1 MKLKDLTGQRF
12 GRLTVVKRDGTYVSP
27 DGLTTTPKW
36 RCKCDCGNETVVIGR
51 NLKDGRT
58 RSCGCLRK
66 EKRKA
71 RKING

>member
-12 GRLTVVKRDGTYVSP
+12 GGLTVVKRDGTYVSP

-36 RCKCDCGNETVVIGR
+36 LCKCECGNETVVIGR

-66 EKRKA
+66 EIRKA
-71 RKING
+71 RKRT